1 MATRPA
7 RPLTRMR
14 GCATGRRV
22 VAGVAAWLLVA
33 GVAAQEPFG
42 WIAPTDVEG
51 LPVALVDVQPP
62 GVVAETVRSI
72 LKVKAGEPLQRR
84 LAAEDQHAIWGQLRL
99 PTWIDVRKT
108 ADGGVVVVYRIKE
121 SPIYARAEFKG
132 HEHFSQSQINT
143 LLRLPGA
150 NQWTDWSAAQ
160 QARYLQERYREDGFR
175 YARVDIRKD
184 PLRRTVTFVIDEG
197 PRVTVRGLHFRGNA
211 AFPSTAFWNLSENLI
226 AGAKLESAPGTW
238 FAPTYY
244 NEARVRQDIQR
255 LVLFYRGRGFRD
267 AEVEL
272 VGVDFTAAGDAVDL
286 TFRIDEGPR
295 YRVASVTI
303 TPIAP
308 AGREHPYYSV
318 EELRPL
324 VKTVAGSFYDRD
336 QVNLDLRELEKFYG
350 KRGHPSRRR
359 YDRGGA
365 RLQNMFEVPQPRE
378 TFDMAK
384 HEVHLTFE
392 VHEGSPKLLRDVLV
406 RGNSATQDE
415 VIRRRIRTLP
425 GETLDMD
432 QVERAKARLEGT
444 RYFEN
449 PGAPGGVAM
458 GLAPS
463 TPDQPDV
470 VDLTVDIEEGSTG
483 ALTWGVGVS
492 SDFGV
497 QASIDFQKRNFDIG
511 RPPSSFDP
519 ATIFSE
525 IANNEAFH
533 GAGQDL
539 SINFRPGSRRT
550 DFIVS
555 FYEPDVFGQ
564 HFDTIGLR
572 VNGFR
577 TRRRFETF
585 ITDSLGLRL
594 GFERAFTEEF
604 RVGLSSEVQG
614 VDIDS
619 IQANAPSL
627 VWDVEGSTTLVSTL
641 LDARYADLDRYWRPT
656 EGLDAR
662 IYYEVFGGLLGGG
675 ADFYRTGAS
684 IAGYVPIY
692 EDERERRHVLYLRNS
707 FDLGGTYG
715 NTRDV
720 FPTERFYM
728 GGGAI
733 GGSILRGFRRQQA
746 GPTQFD
752 EPTGG
757 EAMYL
762 STVEYGFPLVST
774 RFPGQYQETEIIRGV
789 VLSDLGLLGS
799 TLTSEDFGE
808 VRWAAGV
815 GLRITV
821 PGLNLPLALDLAWPI
836 LFEETDD
843 RRQFFFSLSPR

>member
-1 MATRPA
+1 MIWVLAVAVPA
-7 RPLTRMR
+7 
-14 GCATGRRV
+14 
-22 VAGVAAWLLVA
+22 
-33 GVAAQEPFG
+33 QDPFG
-42 WIAPTDVEG
+42 WIAQAAYEG
-51 LPVALVDVQPP
+51 LPVALVEVQPS
-62 GVVAETVRSI
+62 GVVADTVRSI

-84 LAAEDQHAIWGQLRL
+84 LVSEDMHSIWNQLRL
-99 PTWIDVRKT
+99 PTRIDVRKT
-108 ADGGVVVVYRIKE
+108 AGDGVTVVYRIKE

-132 HEHFSQSQINT
+132 NEHFSQVQINT

-160 QARYLQERYREDGFR
+160 QARYLQERYREDGFV
-175 YARVDIRKD
+175 YARIDVRKD
-184 PLRRTVTFVIDEG
+184 PTRRTVTFVIDEG
-197 PRVTVRGLHFRGNA
+197 PRVTVRSVSFVGNA

-226 AGAKLESAPGTW
+226 SGAKIESAPGTW

-244 NEARVRQDIQR
+244 SEPRVRQDTER
-255 LVLFYRGRGFRD
+255 LRLFYRRRGFRD
-267 AEVEL
+267 AQVEL
-272 VGVDFTAAGDAVDL
+272 IGVDFVRAGDAVDL
-286 TFRIDEGPR
+286 TFRVDEGVR
-295 YRVASVTI
+295 YRVASVDI
-303 TPIAP
+303 KALPP
-308 AGREHPYYSV
+308 AGRDKPYYTLA
-318 EELRPL
+318 ELRPL
-324 VKTVAGSFYDRD
+324 VKIAAGDFYDRD
-336 QVNLDLRELEKFYG
+336 QINVDIRELEKFYG
-350 KRGHPSRRR
+350 KHGHPSRRR
-359 YDRGGA
+359 YDRGGT
-365 RLQNMFEVPQPRE
+365 RLQNMFEVEGPHE
-378 TFDMAK
+378 VFDLEK
-384 HEVHLTFE
+384 NEVHLVFE
-392 VHEGSPKLLRDVLV
+392 VQEGSPKLLRDVLI

-415 VIRRRIRTLP
+415 VIRRRIRALP

-432 QVERAKARLEGT
+432 QIERAKSRLEAT

-449 PGAPGGVAM
+449 PGVAGGVDI

-463 TPDQPDV
+463 TNDQPDV
-470 VDLTVDIEEGSTG
+470 VDLTVDVQEGATG

-497 QASIDFQKRNFDIG
+497 QASIDFQKKNFDIT

-539 SINFRPGSRRT
+539 SVNFRPGSRRT

-555 FYEPDVFGQ
+555 FHEPDIFGQ

-585 ITDSLGLRL
+585 VTDAIGLRL

-604 RVGLSSEVQG
+604 RVGVSGEVQN
-614 VDIDS
+614 VDIEN
-619 IQANAPSL
+619 IQSNAPSI
-627 VWDVEGSTTLVSTL
+627 VWDAEGSTGLNSTLV
-641 LDARYADLDRYWRPT
+641 DARYVDIDRYWRPT
-656 EGLDAR
+656 EGVDAR
-662 IYYEVFGGLLGGG
+662 IYYEVFGGVLGGG

-684 IAGYVPIY
+684 IAGYLPIH
-692 EDERERRHVLYLRNS
+692 EDERERRHVLFLRNS
-707 FDLGGTYG
+707 FDLGGAYG
-715 NTRDV
+715 GSRDV

-728 GGGAI
+728 GGGAT
-733 GGSILRGFRRQQA
+733 GGAILRGFRRQQA

-762 STVEYGFPLVST
+762 ATVEYGFPLVST
-774 RFPGQYQETEIIRGV
+774 RFPGQFQETEIIRGV
-789 VLSDLGLLGS
+789 LLSDWGLLGS
-799 TLTSEDFGE
+799 TLTSEDFGQL
-808 VRWAAGV
+808 RWAAGV

-836 LFEETDD
+836 MYEETDD